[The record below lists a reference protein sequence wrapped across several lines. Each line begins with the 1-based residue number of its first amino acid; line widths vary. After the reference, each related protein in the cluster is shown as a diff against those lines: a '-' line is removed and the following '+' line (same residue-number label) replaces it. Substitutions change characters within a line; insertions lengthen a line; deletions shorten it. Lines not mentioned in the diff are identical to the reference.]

1 MKYCIIL
8 LSFFMVSV
16 VSAQDLETEIRP
28 EVRQKI
34 EKYRV
39 GYFTTALNLTDKEA
53 SVFWPIYNKYSEVKM
68 ALFRSSKPPRPD
80 ELTGKSEAEINR
92 LLDNYIAQKEQ
103 LLNAEK
109 TMLTSL
115 KGKLPAHKIL
125 SIPRVQR
132 NFLKEMLQKIREQKH

>member
-53 SVFWPIYNKYSEVKM
+53 SVFWPIYNK
-68 ALFRSSKPPRPD
+68 
-80 ELTGKSEAEINR
+80 
-92 LLDNYIAQKEQ
+92 
-103 LLNAEK
+103 
-109 TMLTSL
+109 
-115 KGKLPAHKIL
+115 
-125 SIPRVQR
+125 
-132 NFLKEMLQKIREQKH
+132 